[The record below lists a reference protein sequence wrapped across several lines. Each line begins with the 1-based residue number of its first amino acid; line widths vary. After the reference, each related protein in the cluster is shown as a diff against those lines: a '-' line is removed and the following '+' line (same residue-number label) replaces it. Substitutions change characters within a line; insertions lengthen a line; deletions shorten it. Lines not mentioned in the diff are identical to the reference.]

1 MLNRLSDLAARWPL
15 TTIAFGTFVTL
26 LALSGYQTID
36 PLVRHDDFAA
46 LLGGAEAYYEK
57 TLSEGRWINYL
68 WIDRPF
74 LWPAWVNY
82 MIYQLGW
89 ATFTAG
95 VAVNVMGR
103 QAQTWYLFFLSLL
116 IAISPQ
122 STLIS
127 FWFNTLIP
135 GVWLLA
141 IFAAVTTFL
150 SVWKSRLLM
159 AAFVPLSL
167 MTYSTYPLLLLA
179 ICLTRHDTRRSIRDL
194 VGLLLLFAA
203 SFAIGLAVI
212 NSLNWTYHGVFGI
225 QMSDWRNPTPAHDI
239 AGLIG
244 NLPKVQAFFISNI
257 DTFGYGNPW
266 LAYVNLAFFAA
277 SLAIIATRNWLE
289 ALYISAGIVTG
300 LSLLSLHMLTNG
312 ALIPFRATIFVWLFF
327 AVGLLRAADLVTA
340 TQSGTSAVR
349 ILLLSLTFSLTIQC
363 GNHYRANREWQSETR
378 ELARTLPEN
387 IERIIVYGTF
397 EAFPGAIGA
406 QIQHPRGLR
415 LRLHYLTGAS
425 VYVCAEDPTNC
436 GDLHPPFDPSET
448 GGATLVVIEHD
459 TLFVRLPTTD
469 LPP

>member
-15 TTIAFGTFVTL
+15 TTVAFGTFVTL

-36 PLVRHDDFAA
+36 PLVRHDDFPA

-103 QAQTWYLFFLSLL
+103 RAQTWYLFVLSLL

-179 ICLTRHDTRRSIRDL
+179 ICLTRHDTRRSIQDL

-212 NSLNWTYHGVFGI
+212 NSLNWSYHGVFGI
-225 QMSDWRNPTPAHDI
+225 QMSDWRHPTPAHDF

-244 NLPKVQAFFISNI
+244 NVPKVREFFLSYI
-257 DTFGYGNPW
+257 DTFGYGNLW

-277 SLAIIATRNWLE
+277 SLAIIATWNWLE
-289 ALYISAGIVTG
+289 ALYLAAGIATG
-300 LSLLSLHMLTNG
+300 LTLLSLHMLTNG

-327 AVGLLRAADLVTA
+327 AIGLLRAADLLSA
-340 TQSGTSAVR
+340 TQSGTSTVR
-349 ILLLSLTFSLTIQC
+349 VLLLSLTFAFTVQC
-363 GNHYRANREWQSETR
+363 GNHYRAGHEWQSETR
-378 ELARTLPEN
+378 ALARTLPEN
-387 IERIIVYGTF
+387 IEGIIVYGSF
-397 EAFPGAIGA
+397 EAFPGAIDA

-415 LRLHYLTGAS
+415 LRLHHLTGAS
-425 VYVCAEDPTNC
+425 VFMCAEDPRYC
-436 GDLHPPFDPSET
+436 RDLNPPFDPAIT
-448 GGATLVVIEHD
+448 DHKTLVEIERD
-459 TLFVRLPTTD
+459 IVFVRMPTTD